1 MQKRYLVTGGA
12 GFIGSH
18 LARELVARGHEVIV
32 LDNLSTGRRENISDF
47 VDRIRFVEGSITDLD
62 TVEDC
67 CVGVDCVFHQAAL
80 PSVPRSVADPL
91 ASNEHNVGGTLRVFW
106 GAHRQGVRRV
116 VYAASSSIYGD
127 TEELPK
133 HEGMQPRPMSPYAV
147 NKRVGELYGAVFNDL
162 YGLSTIGLRYFN
174 VFGPRQD
181 PNSQYAAVVPKFIT
195 LMMAG
200 QPAII
205 HGDGL
210 QSRDFTYIQN
220 VVEANLA
227 AAAAAET
234 AGGRSYN
241 IALGGRITVLDLCH
255 KIRDHL
261 GVEVE
266 PVHEPARSGDVRH
279 SQAAVDL
286 AREHLGYK
294 GSVDLDEGL
303 RRTVAWYVENRKG
316 EEVGR

>member
-1 MQKRYLVTGGA
+1 MSKYMVTGGA

-18 LARELVARGHEVIV
+18 LSRELVSRGHEVVV
-32 LDNLSTGRRENISDF
+32 LDNLSTGREDNIADIMDDIEF
-47 VDRIRFVEGSITDLD
+47 RLGSITDLD
-62 TVEDC
+62 LVMEC
-67 CVGVDCVFHQAAL
+67 CRGVDCVFHQAAL

-91 ASNEHNVGGTLRVFW
+91 TSDEQNVGGTLRVFW
-106 GAHRQGVRRV
+106 GAHKQGVRRV
-116 VYAASSSIYGD
+116 VFAASSSIYGD

-133 HEGMQPRPMSPYAV
+133 HEKMQPRPMSPYAV

-195 LMMAG
+195 AFLQG
-200 QPAII
+200 EPPII

-220 VVEANLA
+220 VVDANLA
-227 AAAAAET
+227 ACAARPE

-241 IALGGRITVLDLCH
+241 IAMGGRISVKDICFQ
-255 KIRDHL
+255 IRELIGSD
-261 GVEVE
+261 VE
-266 PVHEPARSGDVRH
+266 PRYDESRPGDVKH
-279 SQAAVDL
+279 SQADVGL
-286 AREHLGYK
+286 AQQYLDFL
-294 GSVDLDEGL
+294 GSVDLDQGL
-303 RRTVAWYVENRKG
+303 ERTVEWYRNNA
-316 EEVGR
+316 

>member
-18 LARELVARGHEVIV
+18 LARELVARGHDVVV
-32 LDNLSTGRRENISDF
+32 LDNLSTGRRENIADF
-47 VDRIRFVEGSITDLD
+47 VDSIRFVEGSITDLD

-67 CVGVDCVFHQAAL
+67 CQGVDCVFHQAAL

-91 ASNEHNVGGTLRVFW
+91 ASNEHNVGGTLRIFW

-147 NKRVGELYGAVFNDL
+147 NKRVGELYGSVFNDL
-162 YGLSTIGLRYFN
+162 YGLSTIGMRYFN
-174 VFGPRQD
+174 VFGPWQD
-181 PNSQYAAVVPKFIT
+181 PASQYAAVVPKFIT
-195 LMMAG
+195 WIMAG
-200 QPAII
+200 EPPLI

-210 QSRDFTYIQN
+210 QSRDFTYVQN

-227 AAAAAET
+227 AAAAPDT

-241 IALGGRITVLDLCH
+241 VALGGRITVLDLCH
-255 KIRDHL
+255 RIGDLL
-261 GVEVE
+261 GVDIE
-266 PVHEPARSGDVRH
+266 PVHDESRSGDVRH

-286 AREHLGYK
+286 AREHLDYT
-294 GSVDLDEGL
+294 GSISLDEGL
-303 RRTVAWYVENRKG
+303 KRTVAWYVQRG
-316 EEVGR
+316 QEEAS

>member
-1 MQKRYLVTGGA
+1 MSKYLVTGGA

-18 LARELVARGHEVIV
+18 LSRHLVEEGHEVVV
-32 LDNLSTGRRENISDF
+32 LDNLSTGRRENLDDVI
-47 VDRIRFVEGSITDLD
+47 DRLTFVEGSITDLE
-62 TVEDC
+62 TVEQC
-67 CVGVDCVFHQAAL
+67 CEGVDCVFHQAAL

-91 ASNEHNVGGTLRVFW
+91 ASDENNIGGTLRVFW

-127 TEELPK
+127 TVELPK
-133 HEGMQPRPMSPYAV
+133 HEGMQPKPMSPYAV
-147 NKRVGELYGAVFNDL
+147 NKRVSELYGSVFNDL
-162 YGLSTIGLRYFN
+162 YKLSTIGLRYFN

-195 LMMAG
+195 CFLEGEA
-200 QPAII
+200 PII

-220 VVEANLA
+220 VIEANLA
-227 AAAAAET
+227 ACRAPDE

-241 IALGGRITVLDLCH
+241 IALGGRFTVKDLCLR
-255 KIRDHL
+255 IREL
-261 GVEVE
+261 VGSEIE
-266 PVHEPARSGDVRH
+266 PVHIDSRAGDVKH
-279 SQAAVDL
+279 SQASVDL
-286 AREHLGYK
+286 AEKELGYK

-303 RRTVAWYVENRKG
+303 RRTVQWYQDHA
-316 EEVGR
+316 

>member
-1 MQKRYLVTGGA
+1 MSRYLGTGGA

-18 LARELVARGHEVIV
+18 LSRHLVEAGNEVVV
-32 LDNLSTGRRENISDF
+32 LDNLSTGRRENLDD
-47 VDRIRFVEGSITDLD
+47 VLDRLTFVEGSITDLE
-62 TVEDC
+62 TVERC
-67 CVGVDCVFHQAAL
+67 CEGVDCVFHQAAL

-116 VYAASSSIYGD
+116 VYAASSSVSGD
-127 TEELPK
+127 TEDLPK

-147 NKRVGELYGAVFNDL
+147 NTRGGELYGAVFDDL

-181 PNSQYAAVVPKFIT
+181 PESQYAAVVPKFIT
-195 LMMAG
+195 AFLEGRA
-200 QPAII
+200 PTI
-205 HGDGL
+205 HGDGQ

-227 AAAAAET
+227 ACDAPRE
-234 AGGRSYN
+234 AGGRAYN
-241 IALGGRITVLDLCH
+241 IARGGRFSVKDLCLR
-255 KIRDHL
+255 IRELVGSDI
-261 GVEVE
+261 E
-266 PVHEPARSGDVRH
+266 PVHSETRAGDVKH

-286 AREHLGYK
+286 AARELGYQ

-303 RRTVAWYVENRKG
+303 RRTVQWYRDHA
-316 EEVGR
+316 

>member
-1 MQKRYLVTGGA
+1 MSRYLVTGGA

-18 LARELVARGHEVIV
+18 LSRELVTRGHEVVV
-32 LDNLSTGRRENISDF
+32 LDNLSTGSRENLSDVIDSLEF
-47 VDRIRFVEGSITDLD
+47 HEGSITDIE
-62 TVEDC
+62 TVMEC
-67 CVGVDCVFHQAAL
+67 CRGVDCVFHQAAL

-91 ASNEHNVGGTLRVFW
+91 TSDEHNIGGTLRVFW
-106 GAHRQGVRRV
+106 GAHQQGVRRV

-147 NKRVGELYGAVFNDL
+147 NKRVSELYGAVFNNL

-195 LMMAG
+195 SFLEDR
-200 QPAII
+200 PPII

-210 QSRDFTYIQN
+210 QSRDFTYIEN
-220 VVEANLA
+220 VVEANIA
-227 AAAAAET
+227 ACNARPE

-241 IALGGRITVLDLCH
+241 IALGGRITVKDLCLR
-255 KIRDHL
+255 IREL
-261 GVEVE
+261 VGTVVE
-266 PVHEPARSGDVRH
+266 PDYDESRPGDVKH
-279 SQAAVDL
+279 SQADVAL
-286 AREHLGYK
+286 AREYLGYE

-303 RRTVAWYVENRKG
+303 TRTVAWYKQNS
-316 EEVGR
+316 